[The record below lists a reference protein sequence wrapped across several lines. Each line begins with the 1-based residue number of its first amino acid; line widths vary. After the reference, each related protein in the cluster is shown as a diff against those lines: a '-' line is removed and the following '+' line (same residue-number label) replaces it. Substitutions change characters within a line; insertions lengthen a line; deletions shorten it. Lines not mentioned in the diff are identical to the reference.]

1 MTTKS
6 TRSRR
11 GRMENGQPNPIDRH
25 VGSRIKIR
33 RQLLGLSQNRLAA
46 ILGLTFQQVQKYEQG
61 QNRVSASRLWDL
73 SKALDVEIGFFF
85 KDMKE
90 ETAQSSPKAL
100 LTGKASSAASESSD
114 PMQRQETFDLVKAYY
129 KIPNRKAAQQLFDL
143 AIVMSKTQMPSDK
156 SESDEETEKATA
168 PSRERKRK
176 KKQLP

>member
-61 QNRVSASRLWDL
+61 QNRVSDL

-129 KIPNRKAAQQLFDL
+129 KIPNRKAARQLFDL
-143 AIVMSKTQMPSDK
+143 AIVMSKTQMPSDR